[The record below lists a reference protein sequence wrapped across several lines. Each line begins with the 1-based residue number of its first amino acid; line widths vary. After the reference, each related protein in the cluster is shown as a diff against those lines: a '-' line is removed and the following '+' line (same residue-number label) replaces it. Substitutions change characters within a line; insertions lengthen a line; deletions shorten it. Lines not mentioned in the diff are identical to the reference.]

1 MVSGVGV
8 FDACGRY
15 AHTFQ
20 AEHDMHLA
28 ALDRGAVF
36 GADDIRGGAFGCGGA
51 GHILRQGRLRKESAG
66 GDQGKGDFCDGAK
79 RSHRMKE

>member
-1 MVSGVGV
+1 MSGVGV

-15 AHTFQ
+15 AHAFQ
-20 AEHDMHLA
+20 AEHDMHFA

-36 GADDIRGGAFGCGGA
+36 RADDIYRSAFGRSGA

-66 GDQGKGDFCDGAK
+66 GEQAKGDFCDGAK
-79 RSHRMKE
+79 GSHRMKE